1 MQTGLH
7 PPNDLLSVRK
17 RRKQPHTRSFP
28 GNIHSK
34 LRVLSSKLGRMRD
47 PGPPRT
53 MLCWYSVGN
62 DLVILYSGNSAS
74 FKSANFEGG
83 SGFLWVQKTSRSVL
97 FPRNGQKNG
106 NDMYNNILSY
116 TSERCPPLRLDF
128 ILSMIIDLQS
138 LRWFQVPSSLVR
150 HLSEFRLFFSS
161 KIMYVWHSLLECE
174 RWRHNVVLYS
184 NHSLCNIL
192 SRSALNTSIITNSK
206 LGSRSRFLQ
215 TDSKHCKLPWS
226 TSEPNL
232 EI

>member
-62 DLVILYSGNSAS
+62 DLVMLYSGNSAS
-74 FKSANFEGG
+74 FICELRRR
-83 SGFLWVQKTSRSVL
+83 LWVSLGTENEPHVFFSRNCL
-97 FPRNGQKNG
+97 KNG
-106 NDMYNNILSY
+106 NDMYNSFVKIFSVTPLSDVRLCGSNLSY
-116 TSERCPPLRLDF
+116 LWSLIC
-128 ILSMIIDLQS
+128 SLQS

-161 KIMYVWHSLLECE
+161 KIMYVWRCS
-174 RWRHNVVLYS
+174 
-184 NHSLCNIL
+184 
-192 SRSALNTSIITNSK
+192 SARGDGIM
-206 LGSRSRFLQ
+206 
-215 TDSKHCKLPWS
+215 P
-226 TSEPNL
+226 
-232 EI
+232 